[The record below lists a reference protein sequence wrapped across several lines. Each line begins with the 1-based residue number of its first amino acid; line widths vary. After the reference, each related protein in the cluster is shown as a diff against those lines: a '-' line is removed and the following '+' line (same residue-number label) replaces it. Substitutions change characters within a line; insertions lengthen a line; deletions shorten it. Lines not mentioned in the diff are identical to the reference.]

1 MSAAALSSLRHHI
14 AFITNAKPDIPPGLV
29 TGITALDA
37 ALGTRGVPRG
47 RLTEIAGPGG
57 SGKTTLLRRL
67 VMETIAHGHAVAWV
81 DAARTLAPRD
91 WARTYGRSGA
101 AAAARPHG
109 PHGPHDTRNS
119 RGRAGGMRGDQFW
132 AIRPRDAGK
141 GAWCADVLLRSGAFA
156 LVVLDGAPP
165 LTRAVAAR
173 LTRLA
178 RDANAAFVV
187 TSDSDAPATLLAAA
201 LRLRVVRAYARERAR
216 RHMTITVEKG
226 GARTIVEV
234 EYAISMA
241 HRLCTHPEVPDRRG
255 VARAERGTS
264 ERQRE
269 QRTQRQQHPAG
280 TGTVGS
286 APGRPA
292 GWHAAAHDLAGCG
305 ARGDPRGHDCAR
317 SPRVLCGAGDHS
329 MG

>member
-14 AFITNAKPDIPPGLV
+14 AFITNAKPDIPPGLA
-29 TGITALDA
+29 TGIPALDA
-37 ALGTRGVPRG
+37 ALGARGVPRG

-67 VMETIAHGHAVAWV
+67 VMETITRGHAVAYV

-91 WARTYGRSGA
+91 WAGAHGRSGDA
-101 AAAARPHG
+101 AAERRRG
-109 PHGPHDTRNS
+109 PHGTHDTRNS

-187 TSDSDAPATLLAAA
+187 TGDSDGPATLLAAA
-201 LRLRVVRAYARERAR
+201 LRLRVARARARERVR

-234 EYAISMA
+234 EYAISVA

-255 VARAERGTS
+255 VARAERGTP
-264 ERQRE
+264 ERQQE
-269 QRTQRQQHPAG
+269 QREQRQQHP
-280 TGTVGS
+280 TGTRPVGS
-286 APGRPA
+286 VPGRPA
-292 GWHAAAHDLAGCG
+292 GWHAAAHDLAGCR
-305 ARGDPRGHDCAR
+305 ARGSPRGHDCAR
-317 SPRVLCGAGDHS
+317 SPRVLCGTGDHS